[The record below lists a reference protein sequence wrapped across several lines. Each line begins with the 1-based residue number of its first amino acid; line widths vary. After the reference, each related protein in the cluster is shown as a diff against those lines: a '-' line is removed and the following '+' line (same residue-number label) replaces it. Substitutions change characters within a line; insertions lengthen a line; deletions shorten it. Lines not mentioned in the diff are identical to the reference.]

1 MALVGLLQAGTPPR
15 VTVLSL
21 IVVAATLAA
30 SLRWRIGWAAV
41 IILLAVGIALRVA
54 PATGFSDV
62 LVVTEAAIREM
73 LAGGN
78 PYGHGF
84 AESVPPGA
92 PFAYG
97 PLALLWYLPS
107 LDRPGLMELLASL
120 VVLGLLALRGRPLG
134 LAIYAVTPA
143 FVVAATDGSND
154 TTAGLLLL
162 VALLAAVRWPV
173 AGRCCWPWP
182 TAFKPYALAWLP
194 GLIAYAGSVGPLVAF
209 LVATAVAWLP
219 AVVAWGPE
227 SLLWSF
233 RRADEIH
240 TQPYYSLAYGLGSPE
255 SRAQGRLAGPARR
268 RRASCWPSL
277 SLRLVRSRGLAR
289 HRRHAR
295 LRRHPVPRL
304 LEHLRLPG
312 RRGPGHLL
320 APGRLAG
327 TRGAARGLA
336 GRPGACRH
344 QLGRSTL
351 AASPIRAIA
360 RLKRPWPTALE
371 SASPSREP
379 QRAVRCAAGG
389 SHVSDRIGLLI
400 VANAADY
407 LIVPG
412 HGGRGTASA
421 RR

>member
-1 MALVGLLQAGTPPR
+1 MTSATDPTEREAVGGHRPTRATELAVWLALFVALVGLLQAGTPPR

-21 IVVAATLAA
+21 IVVTATLAA
-30 SLRWRIGWAAV
+30 SLRWRIGWAAI

-62 LVVTEAAIREM
+62 LVTTEAAIREM

-97 PLALLWYLPS
+97 PVALLWYLPS
-107 LDRPGLMELLASL
+107 LDRPGMMELAASF

-162 VALLAAVRWPV
+162 VALLAALRRPV
-173 AGRCCWPWP
+173 AGAVLLAVAA
-182 TAFKPYALAWLP
+182 AFKPYALAWLP
-194 GLIAYAGSVGPLVAF
+194 GLIAYAGSIGPLAAF

-240 TQPYYSLAYGLGSPE
+240 AQPYYSLAYGLGSPE
-255 SRAQGRLAGPARR
+255 SVPKAAWQAVRVGVGVLLAV
-268 RRASCWPSL
+268 L
-277 SLRLVRSRGLAR
+277 SLRLVRSAASFIIVGALIFGATLFLGFWSTFAYLAAVAPVICWHVDDWLGLGVQRVVWPGDPVRAVTSWAD
-289 HRRHAR
+289 RRW
-295 LRRHPVPRL
+295 PVV
-304 LEHLRLPG
+304 H
-312 RRGPGHLL
+312 PGHRQTEAAV
-320 APGRLAG
+320 AP
-327 TRGAARGLA
+327 TR
-336 GRPGACRH
+336 
-344 QLGRSTL
+344 
-351 AASPIRAIA
+351 
-360 RLKRPWPTALE
+360 
-371 SASPSREP
+371 
-379 QRAVRCAAGG
+379 
-389 SHVSDRIGLLI
+389 
-400 VANAADY
+400 
-407 LIVPG
+407 
-412 HGGRGTASA
+412 
-421 RR
+421 